1 MIWKDF
7 YGAWYWRGYA
17 GLELGQHKLQST
29 SARIRRKKR
38 ALNSENNPFIGVSRG
53 GKNTKIHALTDGL
66 GNPICVR
73 LSGGNVHDVSMA
85 ETVLSHVD
93 ISNSTVL
100 ADQAYG
106 AKAVR
111 EYMTSQNAK
120 YCIPPKSN
128 EKNPWSCDGYH
139 DKERHG
145 VECFFRKLKQFR
157 RVATRYE
164 KWANRFLAFVHL
176 ACICILLK

>member
-1 MIWKDF
+1 M
-7 YGAWYWRGYA
+7 
-17 GLELGQHKLQST
+17 
-29 SARIRRKKR
+29 
-38 ALNSENNPFIGVSRG
+38 
-53 GKNTKIHALTDGL
+53 
-66 GNPICVR
+66 GNPIFVR
-73 LSGGNVHDVSMA
+73 LSGGNVHNVSMA

-100 ADQAYG
+100 ADKAYG

-139 DKERHG
+139 DKERYG

-164 KWANRFLAFVHL
+164 K
-176 ACICILLK
+176 